1 MIIFLLN
8 KLRHKCRKGAIMA
21 AKARSIYYQM
31 DTLINNLR
39 EEVNS
44 FGGYVDITK
53 SMGIKPYIVRKK
65 DERVGCMSLVRL
77 PVASNVSFRP
87 TISEPFIKGFNDFLD
102 DVCEII
108 KSGEYK
114 SIVKLRKALDNLY
127 DEKYDKPFTY
137 APTYIP
143 DEDEYDDDVDYY
155 KGAEFGSRRLLKEI
169 NKITEN
175 I

>member
-21 AKARSIYYQM
+21 AKARAIYYQM

-39 EEVNS
+39 KEVNS

-77 PVASNVSFRP
+77 PVASSVSFRP

-102 DVCEII
+102 DV
-108 KSGEYK
+108 
-114 SIVKLRKALDNLY
+114 
-127 DEKYDKPFTY
+127 
-137 APTYIP
+137 
-143 DEDEYDDDVDYY
+143 DYC

-169 NKITEN
+169 NNHRLNTPSRSDVSR
-175 I
+175 

>member
-21 AKARSIYYQM
+21 AKAISIYYQM

-39 EEVNS
+39 KEVNS

-53 SMGIKPYIVRKK
+53 SMGIKPYILRKK
-65 DERVGCMSLVRL
+65 DERVGCMSLVRM
-77 PVASNVSFRP
+77 PVASSVSFRP
-87 TISEPFIKGFNDFLD
+87 TISEPF
-102 DVCEII
+102 
-108 KSGEYK
+108 GEYK
-114 SIVKLRKALDNLY
+114 SIIKLRKALDNLY
-127 DEKYDKPFTY
+127 DEKYDKPFIY
-137 APTYIP
+137 APTSIP

-155 KGAEFGSRRLLKEI
+155 KGAEFDSRRLLKEI
-169 NKITEN
+169 NKISEK